1 MSCFVFLGEYKSNQ
15 VFLKEEVIKRQKEVL
30 CDESSKYH
38 ICIHSSKQHSN
49 VENGKSHVLYQN
61 TMPKCRTS
69 IPKYHGRSH
78 ISTSKVIP
86 VYQNTLPKVIPVQQN
101 TNPIVVPVHQ
111 NTLPKVIPVHQN
123 TSPKVLPGQQN
134 TSPKIYKELDKKWQ
148 QGLRNFQK
156 FTGPEKC
163 PTGPEYRNE
172 GN

>member
-1 MSCFVFLGEYKSNQ
+1 MSCFVFLGEYKRNQ

-86 VYQNTLPKVIPVQQN
+86 VYQNTLPKVIPV
-101 TNPIVVPVHQ
+101 
-111 NTLPKVIPVHQN
+111 HQN

-148 QGLRNFQK
+148 QGLKNFQK